1 MMEALMKSKTLI
13 SVAVSLIFC
22 MGLLLPAFGEEMKPV
37 KLPEPKLDT
46 SKSLAQALKDRKTQR
61 EYTAG
66 NLSPQVLSNL
76 LWATW
81 GINRPD
87 SGRRT
92 APSAFNRQEIEVYVT
107 TAEGAYRYDP
117 KGNDLVPV
125 ASGDIRMLTGTQS
138 YFKDAAINLVYV
150 ADLSKAGDA
159 PEPDKLLI
167 SAYDTGVIA
176 ENAYLYCASEGLATV
191 FRLGIDKQKLGAA
204 LKLNPNQRITGAQTV
219 GLAKKK

>member
-1 MMEALMKSKTLI
+1 MKTRTLI
-13 SVAVSLIFC
+13 SVVITLIFC
-22 MGLLLPAFGEEMKPV
+22 IGLMVPAFGEEMKPV
-37 KLPEPKLDT
+37 KLPEPKLDA
-46 SKSLAQALKDRKTQR
+46 SKSLVQAIKDRKTQR
-61 EYTAG
+61 EYSAG

-76 LWATW
+76 LWAAW
-81 GINRPD
+81 GMNRPD
-87 SGRRT
+87 AGKRS

-117 KGNDLVPV
+117 KGNELVPV

-167 SAYDTGVIA
+167 AAYDTGFIA
-176 ENAYLYCASEGLATV
+176 ENAYLYCASDGLATV
-191 FRLGIDKQKLGAA
+191 FRLGIDKEKLGAA
-204 LKLNPNQRITGAQTV
+204 LKLRPDQRIMGAQTV
-219 GLAKKK
+219 GLPKK